1 MPILDQAAKLA
12 TRKMPKI
19 ITPKAHAIIDYA
31 IAASFFAIGANL
43 WRRNRLAAVS
53 ALLCG
58 AAGTVTSLC
67 TDYPGGV
74 TRQLSLETHRTI
86 DFALSGIITSV
97 PSMSFTSLTDRKPT
111 FFALQGL
118 AMATVAGLTDF
129 AGAERIR
136 IGSFQGNETLSA

>member
-12 TRKMPKI
+12 TRKMPKV
-19 ITPKAHAIIDYA
+19 ITPKAHAMIDYA
-31 IAASFFAIGANL
+31 VAASFFGIAAFL
-43 WRRNRLAAVS
+43 WRRNRRAAIGALA
-53 ALLCG
+53 CG

-97 PSMSFTSLTDRKPT
+97 PSMLHFTDRPEAH
-111 FFALQGL
+111 FFRAQGL
-118 AMATVAGLTDF
+118 AIATVAGLTDF
-129 AGAERIR
+129 GGKS
-136 IGSFQGNETLSA
+136 GSIEQELGQRSA